1 MKYFLQTTFSLL
13 IVLLLTTD
21 IFAQVPQGFNFQAV
35 ARDADGLILSDQ
47 SLSVQVNIIQGTET
61 GETVYSEVHNLQTD
75 SEGVFKLIIGEGTTQ
90 DDFSGISWAD
100 DNFYIG
106 LAVDTEGGTNYEDL
120 GTTRLLSVPY
130 ALMAQDVVNVPNG
143 SGGASTQFELD
154 TASGDTS
161 FVVNAVGPTGLTA
174 IRGNASTD
182 GSNRGVTGTANSE
195 ATNDNSMYGVL
206 GTAPGLGTGT
216 HIGVLGSA
224 VNSEASGSA
233 FRYGIY
239 GQALSKHKENIGG
252 FGIGLGEG
260 NGEIVMA
267 GDEVDGNVGSVNAGL
282 IGWARGNLNY
292 NIGIR
297 GRAYGSNGTRAN
309 VGVQGTSDATADA
322 VNIGLDAFVTG
333 STKENIGYNGY
344 ILGAPFNKG
353 INVRV
358 GDDGVGDNIG
368 MSLTVNG
375 ERSVGVEVT
384 ADVALQLSGDIAA
397 QGNTELDG
405 NLFVSGD
412 ISYAGSIASTSDRKL
427 KENIAPIENALEM
440 LMSLNPT
447 SYNFKGDGRY
457 KGLNLSTGKHYGLIA
472 QEVERVLPDLVR
484 NNLHTYEVAEEVSEG
499 GPTTELQTTTQEM
512 EYKSLNY
519 TELIPFLIKAVQE
532 QQHEIEKLK
541 KELEKAKS

>member
-224 VNSEASGSA
+224 VNSEASGTA

-252 FGIGLGEG
+252 FGIGLGDG
-260 NGEIVMA
+260 NGDIVMP
-267 GDEVDGNVGSVNAGL
+267 GNEVDGNVGSVNAGL
-282 IGWARGNLNY
+282 IGWARGNSNF
-292 NIGIR
+292 NIGVR
-297 GRAYGSNGTRAN
+297 GRAYGTSGARAN
-309 VGVQGTSDATADA
+309 VGVQATSDASANA
-322 VNIGLDAFVTG
+322 PNIGVDLLVNGSQQSNTG
-333 STKENIGYNGY
+333 IFGFINGSNENRGINLTVGDGNGINKGMILNVNGASSIGAEVFADTALVLHGYTFSHNGATYNGD
-344 ILGAPFNKG
+344 
-353 INVRV
+353 VQ
-358 GDDGVGDNIG
+358 
-368 MSLTVNG
+368 VNG
-375 ERSVGVEVT
+375 N
-384 ADVALQLSGDIAA
+384 LNYSGSL
-397 QGNTELDG
+397 N
-405 NLFVSGD
+405 N
-412 ISYAGSIASTSDRKL
+412 TSDRKL
-427 KENIAPIENALEM
+427 KENITPIQNAVDV
-440 LMSLNPT
+440 LMALQPASYTFKGNG
-447 SYNFKGDGRY
+447 SYN
-457 KGLNLSTGKHYGLIA
+457 GLTLSEGLHYGLIA
-472 QEVERVLPDLVR
+472 QEVERVLPSLVKD
-484 NNLHTYEVAEEVSEG
+484 NVHMYETVEEVPTR
-499 GPTTELQTTTQEM
+499 GPDSQFDVVTREM
-512 EYKSLNY
+512 NYKSLNY

-532 QQHEIEKLK
+532 QQKEIDLLK
-541 KELEKAKS
+541 KELKKANS